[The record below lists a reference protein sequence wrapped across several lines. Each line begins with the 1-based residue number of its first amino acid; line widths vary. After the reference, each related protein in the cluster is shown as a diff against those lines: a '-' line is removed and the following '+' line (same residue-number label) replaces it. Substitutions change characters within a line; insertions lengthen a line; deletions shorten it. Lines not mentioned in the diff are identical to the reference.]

1 MSLFVEVQHAKARLE
16 RDKIL
21 KKESLE
27 QELLKQLDKKK
38 SASTDLYTV
47 KKDVYTTRYL
57 DTQRQQDALEKMLQH
72 YRLYKFEFEVK
83 DFIKS
88 LSRYEPDYY
97 SIKITAEFIDKIITK
112 YCETHRYK
120 LDESKK

>member
-1 MSLFVEVQHAKARLE
+1 MSLFVEVLHAKAVIE
-16 RDKIL
+16 RDKRL
-21 KKESLE
+21 KQESIE

-57 DTQRQQDALEKMLQH
+57 DTQRQQDSLEKMLIH
-72 YRLYKFEFEVK
+72 YRLYNFDSEVK
-83 DFIKS
+83 EFIKS
-88 LSRYEPDYY
+88 FSRYEPDYY
-97 SIKITAEFIDKIITK
+97 SIKITSDFIDRVITK

>member
-1 MSLFVEVQHAKARLE
+1 MSLFVEVLHAKAVIE
-16 RDKIL
+16 RDKRL
-21 KKESLE
+21 KQESIE

-57 DTQRQQDALEKMLQH
+57 DTQRQQDSLEKMLIH
-72 YRLYKFEFEVK
+72 YRLYNFDSEVK
-83 DFIKS
+83 EFIKS

-97 SIKITAEFIDKIITK
+97 SIKITSDFIDRVITK

>member
-1 MSLFVEVQHAKARLE
+1 MSLFVEIQHTKARIE
-16 RDKIL
+16 RDKRL
-21 KKESLE
+21 KQESLE

-47 KKDVYTTRYL
+47 KKDVYTTRFL

-72 YRLYKFEFEVK
+72 YRLYNFDTEVRE
-83 DFIKS
+83 FIKS

-97 SIKITAEFIDKIITK
+97 SIKITSEFIDRIITK

>member
-16 RDKIL
+16 IDKIL

-72 YRLYKFEFEVK
+72 YRLYNFDTEVRE
-83 DFIKS
+83 FIKS

>member
-1 MSLFVEVQHAKARLE
+1 MSLFVEVLHAKAVIE
-16 RDKIL
+16 RDKRL
-21 KKESLE
+21 KQESVE

-57 DTQRQQDALEKMLQH
+57 DTQRQQDSLEKMLIH
-72 YRLYKFEFEVK
+72 YRLYNFDSEVK
-83 DFIKS
+83 EFIKS

-97 SIKITAEFIDKIITK
+97 SIKITSDFIDRVITK

>member
-1 MSLFVEVQHAKARLE
+1 MSLFVELLHAKAVIE
-16 RDKIL
+16 RDKRL
-21 KKESLE
+21 KQESIE

-57 DTQRQQDALEKMLQH
+57 DTQRQQDSLEKMLIH
-72 YRLYKFEFEVK
+72 YRLYNFDSEVK
-83 DFIKS
+83 EFIKS

-97 SIKITAEFIDKIITK
+97 SIKITSDFIDRVITK

>member
-1 MSLFVEVQHAKARLE
+1 MSLFVEVQHAKARIE
-16 RDKIL
+16 RDKRL
-21 KKESLE
+21 KQESLE

-57 DTQRQQDALEKMLQH
+57 DTQRQQDALDKMLQH

>member
-1 MSLFVEVQHAKARLE
+1 MSLFVELLHAKAVIE
-16 RDKIL
+16 RDKRL
-21 KKESLE
+21 KQESVE

-57 DTQRQQDALEKMLQH
+57 DTQRQQDSLEKMLIH
-72 YRLYKFEFEVK
+72 YRLYNFDSEVK
-83 DFIKS
+83 EFIKS

-97 SIKITAEFIDKIITK
+97 SIKITSDFIDRVITK